1 MAGPSQRYQPSVAKP
16 LRQLGVQTYG
26 QKWYN
31 INDRKPL
38 GPRIPLLSAQG
49 WVWTRSKDLQA
60 RSLQDCAYLSKPRNL
75 RPNSGSGYAQA
86 HAPRE
91 TLRGWQKRCCECK
104 FPDTN
109 KGSKVYKTTYMVESH
124 YLCVCVCV
132 FTHTHTNM
140 KMTQVFYSKSLD
152 PVSVVRIR
160 EANEVF
166 SLSVFS
172 TFSLLHVHC
181 RRRE

>member
-1 MAGPSQRYQPSVAKP
+1 MPRHMHPGKHSAADKSDAANVSS
-16 LRQLGVQTYG
+16 LTQTKG
-26 QKWYN
+26 QKFTKQHIWWN
-31 INDRKPL
+31 PITCV
-38 GPRIPLLSAQG
+38 S
-49 WVWTRSKDLQA
+49 
-60 RSLQDCAYLSKPRNL
+60 
-75 RPNSGSGYAQA
+75 
-86 HAPRE
+86 
-91 TLRGWQKRCCECK
+91 
-104 FPDTN
+104 
-109 KGSKVYKTTYMVESH
+109 
-124 YLCVCVCV
+124 VCVYS
-132 FTHTHTNM
+132 HTHTNM

>member
-1 MAGPSQRYQPSVAKP
+1 MSFVLSLASWEKLEARMSLPGQRPYSRPWPSSKLSAWSVRDAKQALYLVLQMAGPSQRYQPSVAKP

-91 TLRGWQKRCCECK
+91 TLHG
-104 FPDTN
+104 
-109 KGSKVYKTTYMVESH
+109 
-124 YLCVCVCV
+124 
-132 FTHTHTNM
+132 
-140 KMTQVFYSKSLD
+140 
-152 PVSVVRIR
+152 
-160 EANEVF
+160 
-166 SLSVFS
+166 
-172 TFSLLHVHC
+172 
-181 RRRE
+181 